1 MRSVR
6 LRRLGALLT
15 AVLVLAVWAVPAG
28 ADSGRPGDIVSAAP
42 TVFTMDP
49 LLHLPMPGV
58 TATKV
63 FYRSTNGTG
72 GADVVSGT
80 ILTPAG
86 PYLAGG
92 KRPLVSYAV
101 GTQGLGDTCAPS
113 NQMAV
118 GTETE
123 AGIIE
128 GLLVQGWAVAVTD
141 YEGLGTPG
149 QHTYVVGHSLGH
161 AVLDVARAAVRLPGS
176 GLTTDTPVVIWGYSE
191 GGAASS
197 WAAQLQPS
205 YAPELHLLGV
215 ATGGVPADIVATA
228 RNLDG
233 GPFFGFG
240 VAALIGLD
248 AAHPELHL
256 ANYLNASGRQL
267 VAAHR
272 NDCLVGLIAAF
283 ALKHYRDI
291 LTTDVLAL
299 PDWQADFAQSRLG
312 GTAPQVPILQYH
324 GLLDEVIPYPVGKNL
339 RNKWCASG
347 VTVEFDTY
355 PADHV
360 TGVVEGAPAA
370 MLWLNA
376 RIAGAPPPNNCP
388 APSNPLGWIAAAVS
402 GLLRG
407 ASVGSGQIRS

>member
-1 MRSVR
+1 MAV
-6 LRRLGALLT
+6 
-15 AVLVLAVWAVPAG
+15 VLVPIWSVPAV
-28 ADSGRPGDIVSAAP
+28 ADTGQPGDIVSAAP
-42 TVFTMDP
+42 AVFSMDP
-49 LLHLPMPGV
+49 LLHIPMPGV
-58 TATKV
+58 TATRV
-63 FYRSTNGTG
+63 LYRSTNATG

-80 ILTPAG
+80 ILVPAL

-101 GTQGLGDTCAPS
+101 GTQGLGDQCAPS

-128 GLLVQGWAVAVTD
+128 GMLLQGWAVAVTD

-149 QHTYVVGHSLGH
+149 QHTYVVGPSLGH
-161 AVLDVARAAVRLPGS
+161 AVLDVARAAIRLPGT
-176 GLTTDTPVVIWGYSE
+176 GLASDTPLTIWGYSE

-197 WAAQLQPS
+197 WAAELQPS
-205 YAPELHLLGV
+205 YAPELQLRGV

-233 GPFFGFG
+233 GLFSGFG

-256 ANYLNASGRQL
+256 ASYLNATGQQL
-267 VAAHR
+267 VAAHQ

-283 ALKHYRDI
+283 ALKKYSDI
-291 LTTDVLAL
+291 TTTDVLAL
-299 PDWQADFAQSRLG
+299 PAWQAAFAESRLG
-312 GTAPQVPILQYH
+312 AIAPHVPILQYH
-324 GLLDEVIPYPVGKNL
+324 GLIDEVIPYSLGKNL
-339 RNKWCASG
+339 RNQWCSKG
-347 VTVEFDTY
+347 VTVQFDTY

-360 TGVVEGAPAA
+360 TGVIEGAPGA
-370 MLWLNA
+370 MLWLAA
-376 RIAGAPPPNNCP
+376 RIAGSAAPNNCSSP
-388 APSNPLGWIAAAVS
+388 
-402 GLLRG
+402 
-407 ASVGSGQIRS
+407 

>member
-1 MRSVR
+1 MAAT
-6 LRRLGALLT
+6 GQ
-15 AVLVLAVWAVPAG
+15 
-28 ADSGRPGDIVSAAP
+28 PGDIVSAAAA
-42 TVFTMDP
+42 VFTMDP
-49 LLHLPMPGV
+49 LLHIPMPGV
-58 TATKV
+58 KATRV
-63 FYRSTNGTG
+63 LYRSTNGTG

-80 ILTPAG
+80 ILVPSL
-86 PYLAGG
+86 PYLGGG

-101 GTQGLGDTCAPS
+101 GTQGLGDQCAPS

-128 GLLVQGWAVAVTD
+128 AMLLQGWAVAVTD

-149 QHTYVVGHSLGH
+149 QHTYVVGPSLGH
-161 AVLDVARAAVRLPGS
+161 AVLDAARAAIRLPGT
-176 GLTTDTPVVIWGYSE
+176 GLAADTPLTIWGYSE

-205 YAPELHLLGV
+205 YAPELRLRGV

-233 GPFFGFG
+233 GLFFGFG

-248 AAHPELHL
+248 AAHPDLHL
-256 ANYLNASGRQL
+256 SSYLNADGQRL
-267 VAAHR
+267 VAAHQ

-283 ALKHYRDI
+283 SLKHYRDI
-291 LTTDVLAL
+291 LTADVLER
-299 PDWQADFAQSRLG
+299 PDWQADFAESRLG
-312 GTAPQVPILQYH
+312 GMAPRVPILQYH
-324 GLLDEVIPYPVGKNL
+324 GLLDEVIPYAVGKNL
-339 RNKWCASG
+339 RNEWCREG

-360 TGVVEGAPAA
+360 TGVIEGVPLA

-376 RIAGAPPPNNCP
+376 RIAGSPPPNNCSFP
-388 APSNPLGWIAAAVS
+388 
-402 GLLRG
+402 
-407 ASVGSGQIRS
+407 